1 MAGRVLE
8 QQRRAALAQ
17 NAIADFSHLEI
28 GIDRHANPLEQP
40 VALEMCEKFPEIL
53 VLHDSDSAH
62 GMPSHYNDARPVC
75 K

>member
-1 MAGRVLE
+1 
-8 QQRRAALAQ
+8 
-17 NAIADFSHLEI
+17 
-28 GIDRHANPLEQP
+28 

-53 VLHDSDSAH
+53 VLHDSDSTH